1 MLGDAVHNCCR
12 RQLRRGSLT
21 AHTRTHACTCMNCMQ
36 NLQIVCTE
44 ELVPQRRHSS
54 AAGRGKTLLGSS
66 ASPGRARGVGCVG
79 LGAWHAERCGDCGVR
94 PCREPL
100 SAARRSFRGS
110 GSGSPSP
117 AALPLSPR
125 CRQLPQK
132 TLVAYR
138 REAEVTACHG
148 FLASWFWLIN
158 VLRSSAPAA
167 RCPGPPGRVK
177 ECESHASGFAGTYLT
192 ALGLHAEYI
201 QLVVL
206 P

>member
-79 LGAWHAERCGDCGVR
+79 LGEWHAERCGDCGG
-94 PCREPL
+94 
-100 SAARRSFRGS
+100 AAMPRTAERRSSILPRQRQRQSQSCGF
-110 GSGSPSP
+110 
-117 AALPLSPR
+117 AAVAPLSP
-125 CRQLPQK
+125 
-132 TLVAYR
+132 
-138 REAEVTACHG
+138 VTAKNTRRISSGGRGHGMSRLLG
-148 FLASWFWLIN
+148 FLVLANQRLALLSSSGPVSW
-158 VLRSSAPAA
+158 SAW
-167 RCPGPPGRVK
+167 PGEGM
-177 ECESHASGFAGTYLT
+177 
-192 ALGLHAEYI
+192 
-201 QLVVL
+201 
-206 P
+206 